1 MRPAFD
7 SLAAGFPQL
16 IFYLVMVGIIYIGS
30 ILTYVRLT
38 PHKELELVDGGNVAA
53 SIHFSS
59 LVISMALPV
68 ASCLVNKSSLFD
80 VGLWTV
86 FALIFQL
93 FLFRV
98 TDSIIFRAACPSG
111 LNKMKLRLQSFWP
124 LSNSLELSSFHLPS
138 RVNPCPSGQA
148 DFRQKKHSE
157 LCLIGLSIAGCYLS
171 SSS

>member
-16 IFYLVMVGIIYIGS
+16 IFYLIMVGIIYIGS

-98 TDSIIFRAACPSG
+98 TDSIIFRGMPERIEQNEIAPAIVLAAFKLSG
-111 LNKMKLRLQSFWP
+111 AIILSF
-124 LSNSLELSSFHLPS
+124 
-138 RVNPCPSGQA
+138 A
-148 DFRQKKHSE
+148 
-157 LCLIGLSIAGCYLS
+157 IAG
-171 SSS
+171 

>member
-16 IFYLVMVGIIYIGS
+16 IFYLVMVGVIYIGS

-98 TDSIIFRAACPSG
+98 TDSIIFRGMPERIEQNEIAPAIVLAAFKLSG
-111 LNKMKLRLQSFWP
+111 AIILSF
-124 LSNSLELSSFHLPS
+124 
-138 RVNPCPSGQA
+138 A
-148 DFRQKKHSE
+148 
-157 LCLIGLSIAGCYLS
+157 IAG
-171 SSS
+171 

>member
-1 MRPAFD
+1 MQPAFD

-98 TDSIIFRAACPSG
+98 TDSIIFRGMPERIEQNEIAPAIVLAAFKLSG
-111 LNKMKLRLQSFWP
+111 AIILSF
-124 LSNSLELSSFHLPS
+124 
-138 RVNPCPSGQA
+138 A
-148 DFRQKKHSE
+148 
-157 LCLIGLSIAGCYLS
+157 IAG
-171 SSS
+171 